1 MNYLL
6 LKSITKKLIKSK
18 NVYNIFPESGI
29 IYVHIPKT
37 GGTSIRKLLVN
48 LKNNDVLN
56 NDKKKY
62 YYSEEL
68 KRRKISSIHGKARD
82 YLEFIE
88 QDLWSK
94 SLKFASV
101 RNPWD
106 LMVSSYHW
114 WLQNGNKF
122 DRLKNMYL
130 DISKMNFEEYL
141 KSSYGANM
149 INECVGNIE
158 DWFLD
163 KDKNLILDGLV
174 RLEHFENDFLKLIQK
189 SNKKIYNFSDLPKEN
204 VTKRKEYQFYYN
216 NHTSLLIEE
225 RFKFLIDYCGY
236 KYDDV

>member
-62 YYSEEL
+62 YYCEEL

-122 DRLKNMYL
+122 NRLKIMYL

-141 KSSYGANM
+141 KSSYGTNM

-236 KYDDV
+236 KYDDI

>member
-48 LKNNDVLN
+48 LKNNDVLDS
-56 NDKKKY
+56 DKKKY

-216 NHTSLLIEE
+216 NHTSLLVEE

>member
-1 MNYLL
+1 MNYLF

-236 KYDDV
+236 KYDDI

>member
-48 LKNNDVLN
+48 LKNNDVLD

-236 KYDDV
+236 KYDDI

>member
-48 LKNNDVLN
+48 LKNNDVLDS
-56 NDKKKY
+56 DKKKY

-122 DRLKNMYL
+122 NRLKIMYL

-216 NHTSLLIEE
+216 NHTSLLVEE

>member
-62 YYSEEL
+62 YYCEEL

-122 DRLKNMYL
+122 NRLKNMYL

-141 KSSYGANM
+141 KSSYGTNM

-204 VTKRKEYQFYYN
+204 VTIRKEYQFYYN
-216 NHTSLLIEE
+216 NHTSLLVEE

>member
-48 LKNNDVLN
+48 LKNNDVLDS
-56 NDKKKY
+56 DKKKY

-236 KYDDV
+236 KYDDI

>member
-62 YYSEEL
+62 YYCEEL

-130 DISKMNFEEYL
+130 DISKMNFEKYL

-236 KYDDV
+236 KYDDI

>member
-48 LKNNDVLN
+48 LKNNDVLDS
-56 NDKKKY
+56 DKKKY

-122 DRLKNMYL
+122 NRLKNMYL

-204 VTKRKEYQFYYN
+204 VTIRKEYQFYYN
-216 NHTSLLIEE
+216 NHTSLLVEE

>member
-88 QDLWSK
+88 QGLWSK

-122 DRLKNMYL
+122 NRLKIMYL

-141 KSSYGANM
+141 KSSYGTNM

-163 KDKNLILDGLV
+163 KDKNMMLDGLV

-189 SNKKIYNFSDLPKEN
+189 SNKKIYNFSDLPREN

-236 KYDDV
+236 KYDDI

>member
-1 MNYLL
+1 MNYLF

-189 SNKKIYNFSDLPKEN
+189 SNKKIYNFSDLPREN

-236 KYDDV
+236 KYDDI

>member
-48 LKNNDVLN
+48 LKNNEVLN

-62 YYSEEL
+62 YYCEEL

-163 KDKNLILDGLV
+163 KDKNFILDGLV

-236 KYDDV
+236 KYDDI

>member
-48 LKNNDVLN
+48 LKNNDVLDS
-56 NDKKKY
+56 DKKKY

-68 KRRKISSIHGKARD
+68 KRRRISSIHGKARD

-122 DRLKNMYL
+122 NRLKIMYL

-141 KSSYGANM
+141 KSSYGTNM

-216 NHTSLLIEE
+216 NHTSLLVEE

>member
-62 YYSEEL
+62 YYCEEL

-163 KDKNLILDGLV
+163 KDKNFILDGLV

-236 KYDDV
+236 KYDDI

>member
-62 YYSEEL
+62 YYCEEL

-122 DRLKNMYL
+122 NRLKNMYL

-236 KYDDV
+236 KYDDI

>member
-48 LKNNDVLN
+48 LKNNDVLDS
-56 NDKKKY
+56 DKKKY

-204 VTKRKEYQFYYN
+204 VTKRKEHKFYYN

-236 KYDDV
+236 KYDDI

>member
-62 YYSEEL
+62 YYCEEL

-122 DRLKNMYL
+122 NRLKNMYL

-216 NHTSLLIEE
+216 NHTSLLVEE

>member
-62 YYSEEL
+62 YYCEEL

-236 KYDDV
+236 KYDDI

>member
-1 MNYLL
+1 MNYLF

-163 KDKNLILDGLV
+163 KDKNMMLDGLV

-236 KYDDV
+236 KYDDI

>member
-48 LKNNDVLN
+48 LKNNDVLDS
-56 NDKKKY
+56 DKKKY

-122 DRLKNMYL
+122 NRLKNMYL

-141 KSSYGANM
+141 KSSYGTNM

-163 KDKNLILDGLV
+163 KDKNMMLDGLV

-216 NHTSLLIEE
+216 NHTSLLVEE

>member
-1 MNYLL
+1 
-6 LKSITKKLIKSK
+6 
-18 NVYNIFPESGI
+18 
-29 IYVHIPKT
+29 
-37 GGTSIRKLLVN
+37 
-48 LKNNDVLN
+48 
-56 NDKKKY
+56 
-62 YYSEEL
+62 
-68 KRRKISSIHGKARD
+68 
-82 YLEFIE
+82 
-88 QDLWSK
+88 
-94 SLKFASV
+94 
-101 RNPWD
+101 
-106 LMVSSYHW
+106 MVSSYHW

-225 RFKFLIDYCGY
+225 RFKFLIDYCGC
-236 KYDDV
+236 VSSGMWER

>member
-48 LKNNDVLN
+48 LKNNDVLDS
-56 NDKKKY
+56 DKKKY

>member
-48 LKNNDVLN
+48 LKNNDVLDS
-56 NDKKKY
+56 DKKKY

-122 DRLKNMYL
+122 NRLKNMYL

-141 KSSYGANM
+141 KSSYGTNM

-163 KDKNLILDGLV
+163 KDKNMMLDGLV

-204 VTKRKEYQFYYN
+204 VTIRKEYQFYYN
-216 NHTSLLIEE
+216 NHTSLLVEE

>member
-216 NHTSLLIEE
+216 NHTSLLVEE

>member
-68 KRRKISSIHGKARD
+68 KREKISSIHGKAKD

-88 QDLWSK
+88 KDLWDT

-122 DRLKNMYL
+122 NRLKNMYL

-141 KSSYGANM
+141 KSSYGTNM

-163 KDKNLILDGLV
+163 KDKNMMLDGLV

-216 NHTSLLIEE
+216 NHTSLLVEE

>member
-158 DWFLD
+158 NWFLD

-236 KYDDV
+236 KYDDI

>member
-163 KDKNLILDGLV
+163 KDKNFILDGLV

-236 KYDDV
+236 KYDDI

>member
-236 KYDDV
+236 KYDDI

>member
-62 YYSEEL
+62 YYCEEL

-141 KSSYGANM
+141 KSSYWHHMM
-149 INECVGNIE
+149 I
-158 DWFLD
+158 
-163 KDKNLILDGLV
+163 
-174 RLEHFENDFLKLIQK
+174 
-189 SNKKIYNFSDLPKEN
+189 
-204 VTKRKEYQFYYN
+204 
-216 NHTSLLIEE
+216 
-225 RFKFLIDYCGY
+225 
-236 KYDDV
+236 

>member
-48 LKNNDVLN
+48 LKNNDVLDS
-56 NDKKKY
+56 DKKKY

-122 DRLKNMYL
+122 NRLKNMYL

-141 KSSYGANM
+141 KSSYGTNM

-204 VTKRKEYQFYYN
+204 VTIRKEYQFYYN
-216 NHTSLLIEE
+216 NHTSLLVEE